1 MKYRRT
7 LAAGIF
13 GLIAS
18 HPAFSDDLALPGG
31 KHLSLKAQLGQK
43 LFFDT
48 SLSTP
53 PGQSCSSCHDPNS
66 AFSDPNKNQPTSN
79 GVLPTLKGNRN
90 APTAAYAAYT
100 PPFHYDTTLRLFV
113 GGQFLDGRASTLKD
127 QAKGPF
133 LNPVEMANPDK
144 QTVVTKVREAEYAWM
159 FDEVFGPGSL
169 DNTRKAYD
177 RIAAAIAAFERSPVF
192 ARFDSK
198 YDYYLKGKVRLTPQE
213 MRGLVVFESEEKG
226 NCAACHPSTPS
237 ANGTPPLFT
246 DHTYDNLGVPKN
258 PDNPFYALPSKLNP
272 DGPAFVDQGL
282 GKQVGKF
289 WEDGKLK
296 VPTLRN
302 IAVTAP
308 YMHNGYF
315 STLRSVVDFYN
326 TRDVRPTCWNELVT
340 EAEAERLGCWPAPE
354 VKQNVN
360 GDELGDLG
368 LSDRE
373 VDDLVAFLKT
383 LTDGYQP
390 E

>member
-1 MKYRRT
+1 MKYGLT

-13 GLIAS
+13 CVLACHS
-18 HPAFSDDLALPGG
+18 AFSGDLTLPGG
-31 KHLSLKAQLGQK
+31 KQLSQKAQLGQK

-48 SLSTP
+48 NLSTP
-53 PGQSCSSCHDPNS
+53 PGQACASCHDPDS
-66 AFSDPNKNQPTSN
+66 GFADPDKDQPTSN
-79 GVLPTLKGNRN
+79 GVLTTLKGNRN

-100 PPFHYDTTLRLFV
+100 PPFRFDASLRLYV

-133 LNPVEMANPDK
+133 LNPLEMANPDPA
-144 QTVVTKVREAEYAWM
+144 TVVSKVRQAEYAWM
-159 FDEVFGPGSL
+159 FEQSFGSGAL
-169 DNTRKAYD
+169 DNTASAYN
-177 RIAAAIAAFERSPVF
+177 RIASAIAAFERSPVF

-198 YDYYLKGKVRLTPQE
+198 YDYYLKGKLKLTPQE
-213 MRGLVVFESEEKG
+213 MRGLVVFESENKG
-226 NCAACHPSTPS
+226 NCAACHPSTPGKS
-237 ANGTPPLFT
+237 GTPPLFT

-258 PDNPFYALPSKLNP
+258 PANPFYALPVKLNP
-272 DGPAFVDQGL
+272 EGAAFVDLGL

-289 WEDGKLK
+289 WEYGKLK

-302 IAVTAP
+302 IDQTAP

-315 STLRSVVDFYN
+315 TTLRSVVDFYN
-326 TRDVRPTCWNELVT
+326 TRDVRPTCWNEFT
-340 EAEAERLGCWPAPE
+340 SESEAERLGCWPAPE
-354 VKQNVN
+354 VNQNVN
-360 GDELGDLG
+360 GDELGHLG
-368 LSDRE
+368 LNDRE

>member
-1 MKYRRT
+1 MKYRFT
-7 LAAGIF
+7 FAASIL
-13 GLIAS
+13 GLMAS
-18 HPAFSDDLALPGG
+18 LSASPEELTLPGG
-31 KHLSLKAQLGQK
+31 KHLSKKARLGQK

-48 SLSTP
+48 NLSTP
-53 PGQSCSSCHDPNS
+53 PGQACSSCHDPAT
-66 AFSDPNKNQPTSN
+66 AFSDPNKSQPTSN
-79 GVLPTLKGNRN
+79 GALKTLKGNRN

-100 PPFHYDTTLRLFV
+100 PPFHYDPILRLFV
-113 GGQFLDGRASTLKD
+113 GGQFLDGRAPTLKE

-133 LNPVEMANPDK
+133 LNPLEMANPDK
-144 QTVVTKVREAEYAWM
+144 QTVVNKVREAEYAWM

-198 YDYYLKGKVRLTPQE
+198 YDYYLKGKVKLTPQE
-213 MRGLVVFESEEKG
+213 MRGLVIFESEEKG
-226 NCAACHPSTPS
+226 NCAACHPSRPS

-258 PDNPFYALPSKLNP
+258 PNNPFYALPPTLNP
-272 DGPAFVDQGL
+272 DGPAFVDLGL
-282 GKQVGKF
+282 GKRVGKF

-302 IAVTAP
+302 IALTAP

-326 TRDVRPTCWNELVT
+326 TRDVRPTCWNELVP
-340 EAEAERLGCWPAPE
+340 EADAQRLGCWPAPE

-360 GDELGDLG
+360 GDELGNLR

-383 LTDGYQP
+383 LTDGYRP